1 MNKLLP
7 HGPCTNHITHFT
19 NFIFDPARIP
29 SLPFLEPERFSEV
42 SQDGYINFSGAP
54 VRMVKSTKKFSRER
68 LTGMS
73 FLAPHTYMFR
83 KLGELGKGSFGVV
96 EKVNFY

>member
-1 MNKLLP
+1 MHESHHSFHQLYFRPRPNTKS
-7 HGPCTNHITHFT
+7 F
-19 NFIFDPARIP
+19 
-29 SLPFLEPERFSEV
+29 PFLEPERFSEV